1 MGEVRENRVEL
12 EAGKRQRNSGVRE
25 RMGEVKD
32 NRVELEA
39 GKRQR
44 NSGTR
49 ERMGEVK
56 DNRVELEAGKR
67 QRNSGARER
76 VGEGEG
82 KGEGGMEERKGK
94 GWMVEDERTVVS
106 MPHKR
111 LTYTYYVVFT
121 E

>member
-1 MGEVRENRVEL
+1 MPLSLNAPLRIENTFLREFTADKACMGEVRE
-12 EAGKRQRNSGVRE
+12 
-25 RMGEVKD
+25 
-32 NRVELEA
+32 
-39 GKRQR
+39 
-44 NSGTR
+44 
-49 ERMGEVK
+49 
-56 DNRVELEAGKR
+56 NRVELEAGKR

-94 GWMVEDERTVVS
+94 GWTVEDECTVVS